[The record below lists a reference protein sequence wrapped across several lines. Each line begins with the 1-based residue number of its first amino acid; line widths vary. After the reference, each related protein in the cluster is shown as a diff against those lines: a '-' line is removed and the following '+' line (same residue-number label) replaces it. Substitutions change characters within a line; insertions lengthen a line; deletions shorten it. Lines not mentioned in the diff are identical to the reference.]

1 MCLTMP
7 KKVIS
12 IIDNDEVIVELPNG
26 DRQEVKT
33 IIELKPGDYVLTQ
46 QNVVV
51 QDIDKE
57 YARELI
63 NIINGGKANV

>member
-1 MCLTMP
+1 MP